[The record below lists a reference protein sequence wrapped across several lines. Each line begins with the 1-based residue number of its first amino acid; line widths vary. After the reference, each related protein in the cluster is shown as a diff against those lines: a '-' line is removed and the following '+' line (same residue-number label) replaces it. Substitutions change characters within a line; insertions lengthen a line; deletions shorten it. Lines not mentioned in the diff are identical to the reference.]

1 MQGDWRAMNNR
12 STSKFRDTRHFQTP
26 HLEVLNDESPIR
38 QLHSGS
44 IPAWQQAGADF
55 VWSPYTQMKTMPLPI
70 PVVATD
76 GVYLILD
83 DGTRLIDGMASW
95 WTACHGYNHPH
106 IIAKVTEQ
114 LQRMPHVMFG
124 GVHHEPALRL
134 ASRLA
139 NLLPG
144 DLKHVFFSDSG
155 SVSVEVALKMA
166 VQFWLNRGITGRSK
180 FLSFRHAYHGD
191 TTGAMSVCDPVNSM
205 HSHFKGFLL
214 EQFTH
219 AVPQT
224 DAEFAELDRFL
235 RDTRET
241 LAGVIIE
248 PLVQGAGGMKFHPPE
263 SLTRLRQ
270 LCDEHDVL
278 LIADEIAT
286 GFGRTGTM
294 FACEQA
300 SIVPDI
306 MCVGKALTAG
316 TMSLAATVATDRV
329 FDAFWSDDPAC
340 ALMHGPTFMA
350 NPLACAA
357 ANASLDLFETEP
369 RLARV
374 AEIETRLAEGLEPC
388 RELAGVVDVRTKGAI
403 GVIQVAELHHVEQ
416 LRATFV
422 AEGVWLRPFSD
433 IVYMTPPPTISD
445 EEINTLCGTVRETMA
460 RWATW

>member
-1 MQGDWRAMNNR
+1 
-12 STSKFRDTRHFQTP
+12 
-26 HLEVLNDESPIR
+26 
-38 QLHSGS
+38 
-44 IPAWQQAGADF
+44 
-55 VWSPYTQMKTMPLPI
+55 MKTTPLPI
-70 PVVATD
+70 PVVATE
-76 GVYLILD
+76 GVYLILE

-106 IIAKVTEQ
+106 IRAKVTEQ

-139 NLLPG
+139 TLLPG
-144 DLKHVFFSDSG
+144 DLNHVFFCDSG

-166 VQFWLNRGITGRSK
+166 VQYWLNRGVSGRSK

-219 AVPQT
+219 TVPQT
-224 DAEFAELDRFL
+224 DVEFNELDRFL
-235 RDTRET
+235 REKAET

-248 PLVQGAGGMKFHPPE
+248 PLVQGAGGMKFHSPAA
-263 SLTRLRQ
+263 LARLRQ
-270 LCDEHDVL
+270 LCDAHDVL

-300 SIVPDI
+300 SIVPDV
-306 MCVGKALTAG
+306 MCIGKALTAG
-316 TMSLAATVATDRV
+316 TMSFAATIATDRV
-329 FDAFWSDDPAC
+329 FEAFWSDDPGC

-357 ANASLDLFETEP
+357 ANASLDLFESEP
-369 RLARV
+369 RLERV
-374 AEIETRLAEGLEPC
+374 AEIEHQLAEGLEPC

-403 GVIQVAELHHVEQ
+403 GVIQVAELHHLER
-416 LRATFV
+416 LRAAFV
-422 AEGVWLRPFSD
+422 EAGVWLRPFSD
-433 IVYMTPPPTISD
+433 IVYMIPPLTISD
-445 EEINTLCGTVRETMA
+445 DELETLCNAVREVLA

>member
-1 MQGDWRAMNNR
+1 MTNLQ
-12 STSKFRDTRHFQTP
+12 SS
-26 HLEVLNDESPIR
+26 IR

-44 IPAWQQAGADF
+44 TPEWQLSGAQF
-55 VWSPYTQMKTMPLPI
+55 VWSPYTQMKTAPLPI
-70 PVVATD
+70 PVVATE
-76 GVYLILD
+76 GVYLILA

-106 IIAKVTEQ
+106 IVAKVTEQ

-139 NLLPG
+139 MLLPG
-144 DLKHVFFSDSG
+144 DLNHVFFSDSG
-155 SVSVEVALKMA
+155 SVAVEVALKMA

-214 EQFTH
+214 EQYTLG
-219 AVPQT
+219 VPYT
-224 DAEFAELDRFL
+224 DGEFDELDRFL
-235 RDTRET
+235 RDKRDS

-248 PLVQGAGGMKFHPPE
+248 PLVQGAGGMKFHPPA
-263 SLTRLRQ
+263 SLKRLRE
-270 LCDEHDVL
+270 LCDQHDVL

-300 SIVPDI
+300 AIVPDI
-306 MCVGKALTAG
+306 ICVGKALTAG

-374 AEIETRLAEGLEPC
+374 AAIETRLAEGLEPC

-403 GVIQVAELHHVEQ
+403 GVIQVAELHHLEQ
-416 LRATFV
+416 LRASFV
-422 AEGVWLRPFSD
+422 AAGVWLRPFSD
-433 IVYMTPPPTISD
+433 IVYMTPPLTISD
-445 EEINTLCGTVRETMA
+445 DELAELCGAVREVMR
-460 RWATW
+460 RWASW

>member
-1 MQGDWRAMNNR
+1 
-12 STSKFRDTRHFQTP
+12 
-26 HLEVLNDESPIR
+26 
-38 QLHSGS
+38 
-44 IPAWQQAGADF
+44 
-55 VWSPYTQMKTMPLPI
+55 
-70 PVVATD
+70 
-76 GVYLILD
+76 
-83 DGTRLIDGMASW
+83 
-95 WTACHGYNHPH
+95 
-106 IIAKVTEQ
+106 
-114 LQRMPHVMFG
+114 
-124 GVHHEPALRL
+124 
-134 ASRLA
+134 
-139 NLLPG
+139 
-144 DLKHVFFSDSG
+144 
-155 SVSVEVALKMA
+155 
-166 VQFWLNRGITGRSK
+166 
-180 FLSFRHAYHGD
+180 
-191 TTGAMSVCDPVNSM
+191 
-205 HSHFKGFLL
+205 
-214 EQFTH
+214 
-219 AVPQT
+219 
-224 DAEFAELDRFL
+224 
-235 RDTRET
+235 
-241 LAGVIIE
+241 
-248 PLVQGAGGMKFHPPE
+248 
-263 SLTRLRQ
+263 
-270 LCDEHDVL
+270 VL